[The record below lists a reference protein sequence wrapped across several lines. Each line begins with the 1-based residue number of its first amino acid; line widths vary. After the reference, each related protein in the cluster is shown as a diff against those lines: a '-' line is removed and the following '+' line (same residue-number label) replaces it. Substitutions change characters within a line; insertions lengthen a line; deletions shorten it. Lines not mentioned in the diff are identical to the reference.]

1 MTSQSK
7 KQLVTVQMFRERG
20 RGVTAEGENIYKTIC
35 INKIRFSTSV
45 VGVELGNNLNTEP
58 KQGLNTN
65 HFKYKSEQIIFTKHR
80 EAES

>member
-7 KQLVTVQMFRERG
+7 KQLVSVQMFQERE
-20 RGVTAEGENIYKTIC
+20 GVTAEGENIYKTIC
-35 INKIRFSTSV
+35 INKKRFSTWV

-58 KQGLNTN
+58 KQCPNTN

-80 EAES
+80 EADS